1 MVLLVPAI
9 LAQQGKIDGVVTDV
23 ATGETVPG
31 ASVVIEGTSQGA
43 ATQVDGYF
51 FINNVRPGTH
61 TLVVSFVGYVTQ
73 RVEGVRVSA
82 GLTSTRNVQ
91 LNEEAVGLDE
101 IVVTSERPIVQLDVS
116 ANIASLNSEAFED
129 LPVAGVSEVLD
140 LQAGIEP
147 GLTIRGSGGDQ
158 IAFVVDGMSLRTG
171 RSGQPFTN
179 ISYTALEEVQVQ
191 TGGFN
196 AEYGNVRSGIVNVTT
211 KDPSRTRYT
220 VDALYRYQPAQ
231 SKSLEGLGG
240 GLGKCNYSGP
250 VTGDCDSWFIRPF
263 LDPAVAMDGTGNGA
277 WDSYTQNQYNAFEGW
292 KVLADRLVKD
302 EKFDVTPQ
310 DMQEYFKHT
319 HRKDNA
325 ISRPDYEMDVTVAG
339 PLLPGLGNKLG
350 DLRFSASYRGTQ
362 TAYLYPQTRDAFRSR
377 TLQGKL
383 ISNFAPGMKLSIQGM
398 KGTERGVNR
407 NQNSPDVQVYG
418 GEIPAYP
425 WWGTGAQMV
434 DDINR
439 RGRILFSDGAF
450 PLANIDHVML
460 GATFTHTLSQ
470 STFYEVNLQ
479 NLSSKYRSHFPNL
492 RDGSYIRD
500 GQFFP
505 VPYTNNFGRLTPAGE
520 QNRDK
525 ITCFGGASDISGDGV
540 ITPYCVGDEPF
551 GFLGQGG
558 NLLGGAETTGGHWVK
573 TRDTSD
579 VSVFT
584 GRFDLTSQVTRV
596 LQIKTGAELIISDFN
611 LNYKRVNLALIGP
624 EPEEDYPFSRQPIQ
638 GAAYAQGK
646 LEFQG
651 MIANLGVRLD
661 FFDANTAWWVA
672 ENPYDQAFRLRVQ
685 GLDENLAKEDP
696 TAQVY
701 VSPRVGISF
710 PITENSKL
718 YFNYGHFR
726 QVLRPFDVFGIRQ
739 SRNSG
744 IDVLGNPSHPMMQ
757 TVAYELGFDQNLFDQ
772 YLLRISGFYKDI
784 RDVSVRTASI

>member
-319 HRKDNA
+319 PPQRQRH
-325 ISRPDYEMDVTVAG
+325 
-339 PLLPGLGNKLG
+339 
-350 DLRFSASYRGTQ
+350 F
-362 TAYLYPQTRDAFRSR
+362 QTR
-377 TLQGKL
+377 
-383 ISNFAPGMKLSIQGM
+383 
-398 KGTERGVNR
+398 
-407 NQNSPDVQVYG
+407 
-418 GEIPAYP
+418 
-425 WWGTGAQMV
+425 
-434 DDINR
+434 
-439 RGRILFSDGAF
+439 
-450 PLANIDHVML
+450 
-460 GATFTHTLSQ
+460 
-470 STFYEVNLQ
+470 
-479 NLSSKYRSHFPNL
+479 L
-492 RDGSYIRD
+492 RDGCYGGRPSASGS
-500 GQFFP
+500 GQQTWGSALFCFLQGHADRIPLSANSRRIP
-505 VPYTNNFGRLTPAGE
+505 VPDASGKTDFELCPRNETQHPGNERHGTRSE
-520 QNRDK
+520 QK
-525 ITCFGGASDISGDGV
+525 
-540 ITPYCVGDEPF
+540 
-551 GFLGQGG
+551 
-558 NLLGGAETTGGHWVK
+558 
-573 TRDTSD
+573 
-579 VSVFT
+579 
-584 GRFDLTSQVTRV
+584 
-596 LQIKTGAELIISDFN
+596 
-611 LNYKRVNLALIGP
+611 P
-624 EPEEDYPFSRQPIQ
+624 E
-638 GAAYAQGK
+638 
-646 LEFQG
+646 
-651 MIANLGVRLD
+651 
-661 FFDANTAWWVA
+661 
-672 ENPYDQAFRLRVQ
+672 
-685 GLDENLAKEDP
+685 
-696 TAQVY
+696 
-701 VSPRVGISF
+701 
-710 PITENSKL
+710 
-718 YFNYGHFR
+718 
-726 QVLRPFDVFGIRQ
+726 Q
-739 SRNSG
+739 SRCSG
-744 IDVLGNPSHPMMQ
+744 VWRRNPGIPVVGNRC
-757 TVAYELGFDQNLFDQ
+757 TDG
-772 YLLRISGFYKDI
+772 G
-784 RDVSVRTASI
+784 